1 MSMRVFLCVLAALCA
16 SPVASAAVQ
25 VAPNGFV
32 VHIQAAL
39 DSSPAKAWK
48 ALVGEV
54 GQWWNPEHT
63 YSGDARNLMIDA
75 RAGGCFC
82 ERLPGSGGVEHLRVV
97 YVAPPEVL
105 RMSGALGPLQGSGL
119 AGALTFKLTAAP
131 KGSLL
136 ELGYSVGGFMEGGF
150 EKMAPAV
157 EAMLTEQ
164 VTRLKHYIETG
175 KPT

>member
-1 MSMRVFLCVLAALCA
+1 MRALLSFIVLLCA
-16 SPVASAAVQ
+16 CTAAPAAVQ

-32 VHIQAAL
+32 VHIETPIDA
-39 DSSPAKAWK
+39 SPAKAWK

-63 YSGDARNLMIDA
+63 YSGDGRNLLIDA

-82 ERLPGSGGVEHLRVV
+82 ERLAGGGGVEHLRVV
-97 YVAPPEVL
+97 YVAPPGLL
-105 RMSGALGPLQGSGL
+105 RMSGGLGPLQGSGL
-119 AGALTFKLTAAP
+119 AGALTFKLSPTP
-131 KGSLL
+131 QGTKL
-136 ELGYSVGGFMEGGF
+136 ELAYSVGGFMEGGF

-157 EAMLTEQ
+157 EAMLAEQ
-164 VTRLKHYIETG
+164 VARLKRYIETG